1 MQRLKGML
9 NPLHAPALAL
19 IMSREPPLPDRESVL
34 FIGAQFS
41 NLYTAV
47 DTPAARAA

>member
-1 MQRLKGML
+1 MTPTK
-9 NPLHAPALAL
+9 ALDAHG
-19 IMSREPPLPDRESVL
+19 EAGAARESVL

-47 DTPAARAA
+47 DMPTGAA